1 MTLFS
6 FFLLCIGL
14 QLFFF
19 MILGKKVDK
28 TEMTLDRAISS
39 IITIILTITITWYCL
54 KTSLPE
60 LINLI
65 KNL

>member
-6 FFLLCIGL
+6 FFLLCTGL

-19 MILGKKVDK
+19 MIFGKKVDK

-39 IITIILTITITWYCL
+39 IITIILTTTITWYCL

-60 LINLI
+60 LIDLI